1 LIYVD
6 NPLAITFRFSP
17 EGSLKVCKSN
27 ILSAMEAPGFSPV
40 KSGTKAEMASATGQG
55 YKAHSLMARFRHG

>member
-1 LIYVD
+1 
-6 NPLAITFRFSP
+6 
-17 EGSLKVCKSN
+17 
-27 ILSAMEAPGFSPV
+27 MEAPGFSPV